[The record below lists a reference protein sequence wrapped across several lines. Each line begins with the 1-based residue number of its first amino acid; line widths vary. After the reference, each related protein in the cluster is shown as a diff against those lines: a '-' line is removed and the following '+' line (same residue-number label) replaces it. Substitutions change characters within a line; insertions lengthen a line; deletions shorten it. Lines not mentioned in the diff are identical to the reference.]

1 MTLSDSAKER
11 IFDIIVEDMLKESSK
26 QEIDEFR
33 NDDREHDFSAE
44 FERKAKRIRNSIG
57 RSKAIK
63 TAVKIVTRTVI
74 TAASIMGIVFGG
86 LLTQP
91 NVSASVKDT
100 IGNIF
105 DGNDEFKFDNYADK
119 TEESGIIT
127 GLGYVPEGYTLSS
140 SYITPSTGTIIYK
153 NKSNDNKLVF
163 EYFAQN
169 HDMYSNNDYSN
180 YNSMFNN
187 GKEYFYY
194 TSTDKYDTCTLLW
207 NSNGYS
213 YNLYANQS
221 VEELIKIAE
230 SIY

>member
-74 TAASIMGIVFGG
+74 TAASIMGIIFGG

-105 DGNDEFKFDNYADK
+105 DGNDEFEFSNYADK
-119 TEESGIIT
+119 TREKSEIT
-127 GLGYVPEGYTLSS
+127 GLGYVPEGYTLVSS
-140 SYITPSTGTIIYK
+140 FITPYNGYIEYIS
-153 NKSNDNKLVF
+153 DNEKLEF
-163 EYFAQN
+163 EFVSQN
-169 HDMYSNNDYSN
+169 ADVYLNNDYSN
-180 YNSMFNN
+180 YVSIINN
-187 GKEYFYY
+187 NQQYY
-194 TSTDKYDTCTLLW
+194 YYNSTDPHET
-207 NSNGYS
+207 NSLIWSDNGYS
-213 YNLYANQS
+213 YAIWTNCS
-221 VEELIKIAE
+221 FEEMLKIAE

>member
-11 IFDIIVEDMLKESSK
+11 IFDIIIEDMLKESCK

-33 NDDREHDFSAE
+33 KDEREHSFPADFD
-44 FERKAKRIRNSIG
+44 RKVRKIRNSIG
-57 RSKAIK
+57 RDKAVK

-74 TAASIMGIVFGG
+74 TAASIMGVIFGG

-100 IGNIF
+100 IGDIF
-105 DGNDEFKFDNYADK
+105 DGNDEFSFSNYAGK
-119 TEESGIIT
+119 AEENGVIT
-127 GLGYVPEGYTLSS
+127 GLGYVPEGYELKSS
-140 SYITPSTGTIIYK
+140 FITPK
-153 NKSNDNKLVF
+153 NGRIEYSLNNQEMIF
-163 EYFAQN
+163 EYFSQN

-180 YNSMFNN
+180 YISVISN
-187 GKEYFYY
+187 GQEYFYY
-194 TSTDKYDTCTLLW
+194 SDTDYLDTCTLVW
-207 NSNGYS
+207 NCNGFS

-230 SIY
+230 NIY